1 MLNLIEIKVKYTS
14 LSNILA
20 PKIPA
25 TNFFFKILLGIML
38 LPNNL
43 KRFMKLNIY
52 FIFTLLK
59 IHLSTFPCY
68 KFCPRMAFK
77 ATNVI
82 KKRLQHRC
90 FSVSIAKFSRA
101 PILKN
106 ICKWLLLSF
115 SFLLTEM

>member
-1 MLNLIEIKVKYTS
+1 MLNLIEIKVKYSS

-59 IHLSTFPCY
+59 INLSTFPCY
-68 KFCPRMAFK
+68 TFGPRMAFK
-77 ATNVI
+77 ATNFI

-90 FSVSIAKFSRA
+90 FSVNIAKFSRA

-115 SFLLTEM
+115 SFLLTEI